1 MKERNDIYR
10 DEEAPAKIQRGLRPL
25 LFQNNPSPAKVS
37 PISQRLQHLPRA
49 KREEQTPRWPRKAQ
63 LRTGEGAVGNRRIE
77 FLSPMLRRRNFLG
90 PTVESQAATP
100 LRQRGGSGR
109 GGPGGGVRAQAAG
122 ELRSSLGSGSGA
134 PAPGAL
140 SSVPGP
146 RAATAAAAPAAASS
160 PWSGTGSKASFTTAA
175 APAAPLFVHPNR
187 AQVPLSSRPRGGRA
201 GAARGPGV
209 PSPQHARGIALGGRG
224 QKPPRA
230 RLALPR
236 LSRLLLSRVSF
247 TL

>member
-1 MKERNDIYR
+1 M
-10 DEEAPAKIQRGLRPL
+10 
-25 LFQNNPSPAKVS
+25 
-37 PISQRLQHLPRA
+37 
-49 KREEQTPRWPRKAQ
+49 
-63 LRTGEGAVGNRRIE
+63 GNRGIE
-77 FLSPMLRRRNFLG
+77 FLSPVLRRSNFLG
-90 PTVESQAATP
+90 PHCGEPGCNAPPTAR
-100 LRQRGGSGR
+100 RQWPPRPGRRRPRAGSGGTAFQSR
-109 GGPGGGVRAQAAG
+109 
-122 ELRSSLGSGSGA
+122 LWLGA

-146 RAATAAAAPAAASS
+146 PAATAAAAPAAAPS

-209 PSPQHARGIALGGRG
+209 PSPQHARGIALR
-224 QKPPRA
+224 

-236 LSRLLLSRVSF
+236 LSLLLLSRVSF